1 MPVRPSCAHDD
12 RAARVEVGAAG
23 FVLNADR
30 ELLVV
35 KEWRDNGNGK
45 LEPGVQWKLP
55 GGLLDR
61 GESFG
66 DGVTREVYEET
77 GVRTAFRSVLAF
89 WHRHGLIWGQSDL
102 YFVARLEALDSSR
115 ELHPQPCEISAARW
129 MPLDEFVRTQEHPLI
144 LAIVRKLYALERRE
158 DEGAPAGAESNEPLV
173 ELLEEP
179 VQFPGRPPYPTYFP
193 TRRGGGRCR

>member
-1 MPVRPSCAHDD
+1 VCA
-12 RAARVEVGAAG
+12 EVGAAG

-35 KEWRDNGNGK
+35 KEWRDNGRGK

-61 GESFG
+61 GESFS
-66 DGVTREVYEET
+66 DGVTREVLEET

-89 WHRHGLIWGQSDL
+89 WHRHGLTWGQSDL
-102 YFVARLEALDSSR
+102 YFVARLDSLESSR
-115 ELHPQPCEISAARW
+115 ELRPQPSEISAVRW
-129 MPLDEFVRTQEHPLI
+129 MPLDEFVRTQDHPLI
-144 LAIVRKLYALERRE
+144 LPIVRKLYGVER
-158 DEGAPAGAESNEPLV
+158 GADGGATGGAEGNDPIA

-193 TRRGGGRCR
+193 TARGR